1 MKLKAEILNELFA
14 MLDMQKSFCRRGDA
28 EQRAYYDGMK
38 IMLELV
44 LTDYYRIPGAICA
57 DTRPAYPGGPRHTL
71 VPRAQLVQ
79 IGGDAE

>member
-1 MKLKAEILNELFA
+1 MKIKPEIMNELLK
-14 MLDMQKSFCRRGDA
+14 MLDTQKSFCRRGDA

-57 DTRPAYPGGPRHTL
+57 DPRPAYPGGPRHAFI
-71 VPRAQLVQ
+71 PRVQLVRKD
-79 IGGDAE
+79 GVSE